1 VPETVQLDFSRSL
14 YDLDAVQAAAVAY
27 AELATFE
34 VESTES
40 QVTVRMA
47 DPHPDVPD
55 LVDHFTNH
63 VLYATVTGRRR
74 SAEGV
79 A

>member
-1 VPETVQLDFSRSL
+1 MPEAVQLDFSRSL
-14 YDLDAVQAAAVAY
+14 YDLDAVQAAALAY

-40 QVTVRMA
+40 QVTVRVA
-47 DPHPDVPD
+47 DAHPDVPD
-55 LVDHFTNH
+55 LVEHFTNH